1 MRMMRRLT
9 SVATLMFVVAAL
21 SAQAARPAVGDKARD
36 FTLARLD
43 GTPVTLAKLRER
55 GPVVVLMLRGWVG
68 YQCPFCNRQVGDFIQ
83 HAADLAVEHA
93 NVVLVYPGAADLVH
107 VKAEDFA
114 TGKAMP
120 ANLHFVTDPDL
131 KTVNA
136 YGLRWDAPNETAYPA
151 TLVVDRGGT
160 IRFAKISAS
169 HGDRAT
175 AAEVLA
181 VLRGLK

>member
-1 MRMMRRLT
+1 MRKGW
-9 SVATLMFVVAAL
+9 MFGLVMGAVLGAASL
-21 SAQAARPAVGDKARD
+21 SAQGARPVVGEKAKD

-43 GTPVTLAKLRER
+43 GTAINLASLRAQ

-83 HAADLAVEHA
+83 HAPELAAAKA

-114 TGKAMP
+114 TGKTMP

-131 KTVNA
+131 KTVNL
-136 YGLRWDAPNETAYPA
+136 YGLRWDAPNETAYP
-151 TLVVDRGGT
+151 TTFVVDRGGT
-160 IRFAKISAS
+160 IRFVKISAS

-175 AAEVLA
+175 SAEVLA